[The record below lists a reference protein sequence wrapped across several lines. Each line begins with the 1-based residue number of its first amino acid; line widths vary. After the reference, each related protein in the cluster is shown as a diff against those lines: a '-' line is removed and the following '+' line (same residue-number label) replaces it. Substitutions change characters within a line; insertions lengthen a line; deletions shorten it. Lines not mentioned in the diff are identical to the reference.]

1 MYIKY
6 ILGREEVQVTREE
19 QSVIK
24 ENNTEPEELL
34 NNNTDNSDTV
44 MTRIS

>member
-6 ILGREEVQVTREE
+6 ILGRGDVQVTREE

-24 ENNTEPEELL
+24 KTTQNLK
-34 NNNTDNSDTV
+34 NS
-44 MTRIS
+44 